1 MTALNKHTA
10 HFQDLIPITL
20 FSRCRKMII
29 AGRFVTT
36 TKLEVIQI
44 FIEAEWFSL
53 IMHLNILIRKN
64 IQPTHAYILS
74 GSAYS

>member
-10 HFQDLIPITL
+10 HFQDFIHSTL

-36 TKLEVIQI
+36 KKLEVIQI